1 MPASQKIITKLR
13 ERRQIEAGLREM
25 AATRSEFE
33 FRKLGQEIAS
43 LGSQVIPTLIGNLDR
58 ADARLLA
65 AMGTVASHLD
75 PEEAI
80 TSMRMAVIH
89 PQRTDRGRI
98 GV

>member
-25 AATRSEFE
+25 FDVNSELE
-33 FRKLGQEIAS
+33 FRQRAQEIAS

-65 AMGTVASHLD
+65 AMGAVASHLD
-75 PEEAI
+75 HEEVIMA
-80 TSMRMAVIH
+80 MRHAVIH
-89 PQRTDRGRI
+89 P
-98 GV
+98 